1 MEKQEIRCVKQKKCR
16 SKTVNKLHKK
26 VFTILKQT
34 DVLIQHLDHCTLW
47 WIGILITV
55 VFFLPYF
62 VLGDGCIFEIND
74 QLDESIMNYMLPAR
88 HLWDGSTIYPEMLN
102 GVNASGMQPSA
113 VLFLPLY
120 RLISARTAFLT
131 QYIICFLLAFSGM
144 YLLVKEITDSSI
156 LAMIAG
162 GCFCVLPLYPVY
174 GLSEFGIPLILYG
187 ALCLWKQKNV
197 IWGLLITVVFG
208 LTSHLVYTGY
218 VVLGFWVI
226 ALVYA
231 LAKKKKNQWF
241 PIGFAVLFAIY
252 VLVNRA
258 LIREIL
264 FGTGSYI
271 SHREEMVSSAT
282 PFFETFW
289 NVFQNS
295 AQHAPS
301 LHKYLILPIVL
312 FLILGAFC
320 KKEET
325 DRNIYKAAVINFLF
339 LIAIALFYAFCHL
352 TAVVDWKNNATG
364 FLHYFQMHRVYW
376 LYPAAWYLE
385 FAWAAAV
392 PWRTKVPHMDA
403 RMRVGKLAVILICL
417 LPTLQL
423 LKVNSGMY
431 LNVNQLNNG
440 SGITGYISWESWFAE
455 DLMQEIDD
463 AIGRDKSTYRVAHLG
478 ISPAPSLMHGFYTV
492 DGYSNNYP
500 LEYKHRFREVIAAEL
515 EKNEEVRVYFDLWGN
530 RCYLFNSITGNYMQ
544 LKKGNTLVYEGLEF
558 DMDALRELGCEYL
571 FSGAEIGD
579 AERLG
584 LELVG
589 YYETDDSYWGIWV
602 YCIMK
607 EAK

>member
-1 MEKQEIRCVKQKKCR
+1 M
-16 SKTVNKLHKK
+16 NKLHKK

-252 VLVNRA
+252 VLVNRT

-325 DRNIYKAAVINFLF
+325 DRILYKAAVINFLF
-339 LIAIALFYAFCHL
+339 LVAIALFYAFCHL

-392 PWRTKVPHMDA
+392 LWRTKVPHTDA
-403 RMRVGKLAVILICL
+403 RMQAGKLAVILICL

-431 LNVNQLNNG
+431 LNVNQINNG
-440 SGITGYISWESWFAE
+440 SDVTGYISWESWFAE

-579 AERLG
+579 AERMG

>member
-131 QYIICFLLAFSGM
+131 QYIICFLAAFSGM

-352 TAVVDWKNNATG
+352 SAVVDWKNNATG

-403 RMRVGKLAVILICL
+403 RMQAGKLAVILICL

-500 LEYKHRFREVIAAEL
+500 LEYKHCFREVIAAEL

-602 YCIMK
+602 Y
-607 EAK
+607 EL

>member
-62 VLGDGCIFEIND
+62 ALGDGCIFEIND

-131 QYIICFLLAFSGM
+131 QYIICFLAAFSGM

-252 VLVNRA
+252 VLVNRT

-352 TAVVDWKNNATG
+352 SAVVDWKNNATG

-431 LNVNQLNNG
+431 LNVNQINNG

-579 AERLG
+579 AERMG

-602 YCIMK
+602 Y
-607 EAK
+607 EL

>member
-1 MEKQEIRCVKQKKCR
+1 MSRVKNILIRAYNRVEKELLRIDQ
-16 SKTVNKLHKK
+16 LP
-26 VFTILKQT
+26 
-34 DVLIQHLDHCTLW
+34 LW
-47 WIGILITV
+47 WLGLIIAAI
-55 VFFLPYF
+55 FFLPYF
-62 VLGDGCIFEIND
+62 ILGKGCIFEIND

-352 TAVVDWKNNATG
+352 SAVVDWKNNATG

-431 LNVNQLNNG
+431 LNVNQINNG
-440 SGITGYISWESWFAE
+440 SDVTGYISWESWFAE

-544 LKKGNTLVYEGLEF
+544 LKKSNTLVYEGLEF

>member
-1 MEKQEIRCVKQKKCR
+1 M
-16 SKTVNKLHKK
+16 NKLHKK
-26 VFTILKQT
+26 VFMIFKKT
-34 DVLIQHLDHCTLW
+34 DALIQHLDHCTLW

-131 QYIICFLLAFSGM
+131 QYIICFLAAFSGM

-320 KKEET
+320 KKGET
-325 DRNIYKAAVINFLF
+325 DRILYKAAVINFLF
-339 LIAIALFYAFCHL
+339 LVAIALFYAFCHL

-392 PWRTKVPHMDA
+392 LWRTKVPHTDA
-403 RMRVGKLAVILICL
+403 RMQAGKLAVILICL

-431 LNVNQLNNG
+431 LNVNQINNG
-440 SGITGYISWESWFAE
+440 SDVTGYISWESWFAE

-530 RCYLFNSITGNYMQ
+530 RCYLFNNITGNYMQ

-579 AERLG
+579 AERMG

-589 YYETDDSYWGIWV
+589 YYETDGSYWGIWV

-607 EAK
+607 EAE

>member
-131 QYIICFLLAFSGM
+131 QYIICFLAAFSGM

-352 TAVVDWKNNATG
+352 SAVVDWKNNATG

-392 PWRTKVPHMDA
+392 PWRTKVPHTDA
-403 RMRVGKLAVILICL
+403 RMQAGKLAVILICL

-431 LNVNQLNNG
+431 LNVNQINNG
-440 SGITGYISWESWFAE
+440 SDVTGYISWESWFAE

>member
-62 VLGDGCIFEIND
+62 ALGDGCIFEIND

-131 QYIICFLLAFSGM
+131 QYIICFLAAFSGM

-352 TAVVDWKNNATG
+352 SAVVDWKNNATG

-392 PWRTKVPHMDA
+392 PWRTKVPHTDA

-431 LNVNQLNNG
+431 LNVNQINNG
-440 SGITGYISWESWFAE
+440 SDVTGYISWESWFAE

-602 YCIMK
+602 Y
-607 EAK
+607 EL

>member
-1 MEKQEIRCVKQKKCR
+1 M
-16 SKTVNKLHKK
+16 NKLHKK

-131 QYIICFLLAFSGM
+131 QYIICFLAAFSGM

-352 TAVVDWKNNATG
+352 
-364 FLHYFQMHRVYW
+364 
-376 LYPAAWYLE
+376 
-385 FAWAAAV
+385 
-392 PWRTKVPHMDA
+392 
-403 RMRVGKLAVILICL
+403 
-417 LPTLQL
+417 
-423 LKVNSGMY
+423 
-431 LNVNQLNNG
+431 
-440 SGITGYISWESWFAE
+440 
-455 DLMQEIDD
+455 
-463 AIGRDKSTYRVAHLG
+463 
-478 ISPAPSLMHGFYTV
+478 
-492 DGYSNNYP
+492 
-500 LEYKHRFREVIAAEL
+500 
-515 EKNEEVRVYFDLWGN
+515 
-530 RCYLFNSITGNYMQ
+530 
-544 LKKGNTLVYEGLEF
+544 
-558 DMDALRELGCEYL
+558 
-571 FSGAEIGD
+571 
-579 AERLG
+579 
-584 LELVG
+584 
-589 YYETDDSYWGIWV
+589 
-602 YCIMK
+602 
-607 EAK
+607 

>member
-1 MEKQEIRCVKQKKCR
+1 MV
-16 SKTVNKLHKK
+16 
-26 VFTILKQT
+26 
-34 DVLIQHLDHCTLW
+34 
-47 WIGILITV
+47 
-55 VFFLPYF
+55 PYF

-579 AERLG
+579 AERMG

-602 YCIMK
+602 Y
-607 EAK
+607 EL

>member
-1 MEKQEIRCVKQKKCR
+1 M
-16 SKTVNKLHKK
+16 NKLHKK

-131 QYIICFLLAFSGM
+131 QYIICFLAAFSGM

-320 KKEET
+320 KKEQT

-352 TAVVDWKNNATG
+352 SAVVDWKNNATG

-431 LNVNQLNNG
+431 LNVNQINNG
-440 SGITGYISWESWFAE
+440 SDVTGYISWESWFAE

>member
-1 MEKQEIRCVKQKKCR
+1 MNQ
-16 SKTVNKLHKK
+16 LHKK

-34 DVLIQHLDHCTLW
+34 DALIQHLDHCTLW

-74 QLDESIMNYMLPAR
+74 QLDESIMNYMLLAR
-88 HLWDGSTIYPEMLN
+88 HLWDGSTIYPEMFN

-120 RLISARTAFLT
+120 RLISARAAFLT

-241 PIGFAVLFAIY
+241 PIGFAVLFVIY

-258 LIREIL
+258 LILEIL
-264 FGTGSYI
+264 LGNSSYD
-271 SHREEMVSSAT
+271 SHREEMVSVAT
-282 PFFETFW
+282 PFLQTFRE
-289 NVFQNS
+289 VFLGS

-301 LHKYLILPIVL
+301 LHKYLILPIVV

-320 KKEET
+320 PKEKTEKH
-325 DRNIYKAAVINFLF
+325 IFCGALVNFLF
-339 LIAIALFYAFCHL
+339 LIAIALFYAFCH
-352 TAVVDWKNNATG
+352 TQIVVDLKNSMTG
-364 FLHYFQMHRVYW
+364 FLHYFQIERVYW
-376 LYPAAWYLE
+376 LYPAGWYLE
-385 FAWAAAV
+385 LALAAAV
-392 PWRTKVPHMDA
+392 LWRTKMPHTDR
-403 RMRVGKLAVILICL
+403 RMLLGKLVILLLCL

-431 LNVNQLNNG
+431 LNVNQRNNG

-455 DLMQEIDD
+455 DLMQEIDE

-478 ISPAPSLMHGFYTV
+478 ISPAPALMHGFYTV

-515 EKNEEVRVYFDLWGN
+515 DKNEEVRNYFDLWGN
-530 RCYLFNSITGNYMQ
+530 RCYLFNSITGNYMRLQ
-544 LKKGNTLVYEGLEF
+544 KGNSLVYEGLEF

-571 FSGAEIGD
+571 FSGAEIAD
-579 AERLG
+579 AARMG
-584 LELVG
+584 LKSLG
-589 YYETDDSYWGIWV
+589 YYETEKSYWGIWV
-602 YCIMK
+602 YALEK
-607 EAK
+607 KGLQ

>member
-352 TAVVDWKNNATG
+352 TAVVDWKKNATG

>member
-1 MEKQEIRCVKQKKCR
+1 M
-16 SKTVNKLHKK
+16 NKLHKK

-131 QYIICFLLAFSGM
+131 QYIICFLAAFSGM

-208 LTSHLVYTGY
+208 LTSHLIYTGY

-264 FGTGSYI
+264 FGTGIYI

-352 TAVVDWKNNATG
+352 SAVVDWKNNATG

-392 PWRTKVPHMDA
+392 PWRTKVPHTDA

-431 LNVNQLNNG
+431 LNVNQINNG

-530 RCYLFNSITGNYMQ
+530 RCYLFNNITGNYMQ

-579 AERLG
+579 AERMG

-589 YYETDDSYWGIWV
+589 YYETDGSYWGIWV

-607 EAK
+607 EAE

>member
-131 QYIICFLLAFSGM
+131 QYIICFLAAFSGM

-208 LTSHLVYTGY
+208 LTSHLIYTGY

-264 FGTGSYI
+264 FGTGIYI

-352 TAVVDWKNNATG
+352 SAVVDWKNNATG

-392 PWRTKVPHMDA
+392 LWRTKVPHTDA
-403 RMRVGKLAVILICL
+403 RMQAGKLVVILICL

-431 LNVNQLNNG
+431 LNVNQINNG
-440 SGITGYISWESWFAE
+440 SGVTGYISWESWFAE

-530 RCYLFNSITGNYMQ
+530 RCYLFNNITGNYMQ

-579 AERLG
+579 AKRMG

-607 EAK
+607 EAE

>member
-1 MEKQEIRCVKQKKCR
+1 M
-16 SKTVNKLHKK
+16 NKLHKK

-62 VLGDGCIFEIND
+62 ALGDGCIFEIND

-252 VLVNRA
+252 VLVNRT

-431 LNVNQLNNG
+431 LNVNQINNG

-579 AERLG
+579 AERMG

-602 YCIMK
+602 Y
-607 EAK
+607 EL

>member
-252 VLVNRA
+252 VLVNRT

-589 YYETDDSYWGIWV
+589 YYKTDDSYWGIWV
-602 YCIMK
+602 Y
-607 EAK
+607 EL